1 MLFDLDVYIKRHHD
15 EKWPVAAKR
24 KFITNGKDPR
34 LTLSN
39 DEVASRKRRLPDN
52 NSPQPSAFS
61 LPSIREISLLIDR
74 AGDESLKKKIPRLQ
88 SAEADNFVTFPA
100 SLNVRFLSLIY
111 FFPIKKIKIQT
122 LLFFLYFMDNRS

>member
-15 EKWPVAAKR
+15 EKWPVAAKS

-74 AGDESLKKKIPRLQ
+74 AGDESLKKKTPRLQ
-88 SAEADNFVTFPA
+88 HTNLVTFPA
-100 SLNVRFLSLIY
+100 ASIVRFLSLIY
-111 FFPIKKIKIQT
+111 FFPIKKSKYKPC
-122 LLFFLYFMDNRS
+122 YFSYISWITDHSYM